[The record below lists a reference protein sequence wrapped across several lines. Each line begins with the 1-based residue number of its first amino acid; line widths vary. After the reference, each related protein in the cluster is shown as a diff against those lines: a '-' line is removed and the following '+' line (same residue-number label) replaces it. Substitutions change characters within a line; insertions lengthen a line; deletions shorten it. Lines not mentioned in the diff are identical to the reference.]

1 MMCEGSMA
9 AIMPTV
15 TIRKFGHIRG
25 HDVFAF
31 IYSSY
36 GVSALLGSFLVAHLQ
51 NTIGFEGMVYIGAG
65 LALLSMYITYII
77 DDQHTFNY
85 AQFSKVD
92 FETYGETFTNK
103 YGLQVRNMGV

>member
-1 MMCEGSMA
+1 MA

-15 TIRKFGHIRG
+15 TIRKFGHVRG

-36 GVSALLGSFLVAHLQ
+36 GVSALLGSFIVAHFY
-51 NTIGFEGMVYIGAG
+51 NTIGFKGMIYISAAFV
-65 LALLSMYITYII
+65 LVCFYITYIM
-77 DDQHTFNY
+77 DDQHVFNY
-85 AQFSKVD
+85 AKFGKVD